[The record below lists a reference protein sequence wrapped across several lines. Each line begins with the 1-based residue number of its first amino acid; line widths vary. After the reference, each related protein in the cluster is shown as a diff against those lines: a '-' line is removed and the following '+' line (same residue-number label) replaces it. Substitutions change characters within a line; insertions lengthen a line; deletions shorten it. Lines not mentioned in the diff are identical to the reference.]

1 MHAIGLPSF
10 AAQLGAVFHLSAPAA
25 AAEKPTRGQPR
36 SVRLD
41 AGEMWIRRGLQGA
54 TIVCRSG
61 CLWLAH
67 EPDKRGVVLQ
77 PGDVHRVERSERL
90 IAQALLAVELEVVEG
105 R

>member
-10 AAQLGAVFHLSAPAA
+10 AAQLGAVFHLFAA
-25 AAEKPTRGQPR
+25 ASAKPAPGHPR

-61 CLWLAH
+61 CLWLTH

-77 PGDVHRVERSERL
+77 PGDVHRVERPERL
-90 IAQALLAVELEVVEG
+90 IAQALLPVELEVVQD